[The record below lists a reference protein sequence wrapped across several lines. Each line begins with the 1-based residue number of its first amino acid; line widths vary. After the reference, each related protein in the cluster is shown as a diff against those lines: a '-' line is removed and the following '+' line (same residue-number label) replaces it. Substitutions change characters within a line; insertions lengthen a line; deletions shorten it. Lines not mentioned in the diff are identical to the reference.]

1 MISDNV
7 VVELPISLDSD
18 TKKEISD
25 DLKRRNLINSK
36 FVGKLIYNIN
46 QGGITS
52 VMQAVKTSRLE
63 LGKMFA
69 GAENR

>member
-1 MISDNV
+1 MNDTV
-7 VVELPISLDSD
+7 VVELPVSLDSD

-25 DLKRRNLINSK
+25 DLKRRNLIHPK
-36 FVGKLIYNIN
+36 FVGKLVYNIN

-63 LGKMFA
+63 LGKMLA
-69 GAENR
+69 VADNNK